1 MSFLRSELAPMLRL
15 ALPVVLAELGWMS
28 MGIVDTIMVAPLGPA
43 AIGAAGIGTSVHM
56 AFAVFGMGLLLGLDT
71 LVSQAHGAGDH
82 RDCHR
87 WLVHGVV
94 MGAALT
100 VPIVAVCLA
109 VLAFFPH
116 AGFHPDVA
124 PLLDGYFGVVIWS
137 TVPLLLYAAVRRYLQ
152 GMHVVG
158 PIAFALVTANLLN
171 AAANWT
177 LIHGRLGMPVLG
189 VPGAAWATVI
199 SRVYMLGVLVVA
211 AWWIDRAGS
220 TGLATVSRA
229 LSRERF
235 ARLWRLGFPAA
246 SQVTLEVGVFGL
258 ATALAGRLDPVSSA
272 AHQIA
277 LNIAGTSFMVPLGV
291 AAAGAVRV
299 GNRVGAND
307 PAGAAR
313 AGWMAILLGSGF
325 MCTTALGFFIAP
337 RALIGLFSPGAAV
350 VELGASLLLVAA
362 VFQLFDGLQAVATGA
377 LRGLGSTRMAM
388 MVNLGGHW
396 GIGLPIAWLL
406 CFPLGLGVRGLWMGL
421 SIGLIVCGVVLT
433 WYWHRRISHYTST
446 GRLR

>member
-1 MSFLRSELAPMLRL
+1 MLRL

-43 AIGAAGIGTSVHM
+43 AIGATGIGTSVHM

-87 WLVHGVV
+87 WLVHGLA
-94 MGAALT
+94 MGAGLT
-100 VPIVAVCLA
+100 VPIMGVLLGVLVAI
-109 VLAFFPH
+109 PH
-116 AGFHPDVA
+116 VGFHPEVM
-124 PLLDGYFGVVIWS
+124 PLLHGYFGIVIWS
-137 TVPLLLYAAVRRYLQ
+137 TLPLLLYAAVRRYLQ
-152 GMHVVG
+152 GMHVVA

-171 AAANWT
+171 AGTNWT
-177 LIHGRLGMPVLG
+177 LIYGELGLPALG
-189 VPGAAWATVI
+189 VSGAAWATCI
-199 SRVYMLGVLVVA
+199 SRVYMLGVLWFA
-211 AWWIDRAGS
+211 ARWVDRQRA
-220 TGLATVSRA
+220 TGLTDVSRH

-277 LNIAGTSFMVPLGV
+277 LNIAGTAFMVPLGV
-291 AAAGAVRV
+291 ASAGAVRV
-299 GNRVGAND
+299 GNRVGAGD
-307 PAGAAR
+307 PQGAAR
-313 AGWMAILLGSGF
+313 AGWMAILLGAGF
-325 MCTTALGFFIAP
+325 MCTTALAFLVVP
-337 RALIGLFSPGAAV
+337 RALIGLFSPGPDV
-350 VELGASLLLVAA
+350 VALGASLLLVAA

-388 MVNLGGHW
+388 MVNLAGHW
-396 GIGLPIAWLL
+396 FVGLPIAYAL
-406 CFPLGLGVRGLWMGL
+406 CFPLGYGVRGLWMGL
-421 SIGLIVCGVVLT
+421 SAGLIVCGVVLT
-433 WYWHRRISHYTST
+433 WYWHRRITHYAST